1 MKVIDTPRTGRVGTL
16 VAYMSPFG
24 VCYRTL
30 TVPRDPHTEAQSRVR
45 ANFGASSSGWGLR
58 LTEAQRQRW
67 NLAAQTVP
75 SHPSLGQ
82 YSHLS
87 GQRLCTKI
95 NNTLRCV
102 GKPPVDEP
110 PDPVVFSPNP
120 IGALALVYDDEGSLR
135 LLLPAGPVAE
145 DIMLFGQAPCSAGR
159 AKPRRVYYLGLAGV
173 ATDGQ
178 LDITA
183 PYTARFGEPGPGRKV
198 FIVTCQEKNG
208 WKAQDHV
215 TFGIVPPRPV

>member
-1 MKVIDTPRTGRVGTL
+1 MKVIDTPRTGRIGTQ

-24 VCYRTL
+24 LCYRTL
-30 TVPRDPHTEAQSRVR
+30 TVPRNPNTEAQSRVR

-67 NLAAQTVP
+67 NLSAQSAP
-75 SHPSLGQ
+75 SHPSLGHH
-82 YSHLS
+82 SHLS

-102 GKPPVDEP
+102 GKPPADEP
-110 PDPVVFSPNP
+110 PAPVVFTPNP
-120 IGALALVYDDEGSLR
+120 IGELSVVYDEEDHLH
-135 LLLPAGPVAE
+135 LLLPAGPMAE
-145 DIMLFGQAPCSAGR
+145 DIMVFGQAPCSAGR
-159 AKPRRVYYLGLAGV
+159 SKPRRVYYLGLAEA

-183 PYTARFGEPGPGRKV
+183 PYIARFGEPGLGRKV

-208 WKAQDHV
+208 WKAEDHV
-215 TFGIVPPRPV
+215 TFNIVPPRAA